1 MTYSE
6 LMKLVN
12 EYGLKYEHYRLTY
25 KDYIIANVY
34 DNLIFPQLEQIPS
47 DNKTRETAYCLKFSG
62 YYDTMIYE
70 LAKKYTEDRIK
81 LVKEMIIRNKKA
93 ELEEDFE

>member
-34 DNLIFPQLEQIPS
+34 DNLI

-62 YYDTMIYE
+62 YVDTMDYE
-70 LAKKYTEDRIK
+70 LSKKYAKERIK